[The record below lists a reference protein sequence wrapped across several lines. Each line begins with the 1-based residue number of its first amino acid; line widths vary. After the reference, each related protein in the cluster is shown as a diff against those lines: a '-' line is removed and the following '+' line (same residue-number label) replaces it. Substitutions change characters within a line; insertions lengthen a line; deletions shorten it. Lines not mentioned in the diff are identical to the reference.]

1 MDHGS
6 ETLGM
11 TELDIDTS
19 ESVWPDFA
27 PHVRRRVAVGN
38 LIAAILL
45 GILIFAAGFLTA
57 ALIFGAHR

>member
-45 GILIFAAGFLTA
+45 GILIFAAGFLLG
-57 ALIFGAHR
+57 LIVGRLS